1 MNNVWILVL
10 CIVLEFEFF
19 RWLPFLCVLFF
30 NFLVLD
36 QVDIVLFKTLRGI
49 ERNFSMAADGVLSRV
64 VFLVLNCGN
73 LMMFDQLRV
82 LFFWNSEIMIIQS
95 SLVSN
100 LLWNE
105 LRMVSSRDTL
115 VDEFLLVWGNHQ
127 VCVYELSHFYVVS
140 EYIERQR
147 LTFGNSNEFIFW
159 VVFFVRSINHCHFVI
174 SVCTIF
180 ESGYWGKN
188 LSKNLILRGL
198 LVSETTL
205 LPVEKFPHCKSVR
218 HRSILR
224 QLME

>member
-1 MNNVWILVL
+1 M
-10 CIVLEFEFF
+10 
-19 RWLPFLCVLFF
+19 
-30 NFLVLD
+30 
-36 QVDIVLFKTLRGI
+36 LFKTFRGV
-49 ERNFSMAADGVLSRV
+49 ERNLSLAADGVYSYI

-140 EYIERQR
+140 ENIERQR

-159 VVFFVRSINHCHFVI
+159 VIFFVWSINHCHFVI
-174 SVCTIF
+174 SVSAIF
-180 ESGYWGKN
+180 ECGYWGKN
-188 LSKNLILRGL
+188 LSENLILRGF
-198 LVSETTL
+198 LVSEATL
-205 LPVEKFPHCKSVR
+205 LPVEKFSHCESVR
-218 HRSILR
+218 HRSIFS
-224 QLME
+224 QLMEQESFIMILK